1 MAGGG
6 SDEEIAALRRYG
18 HCLGTAFQIRD
29 DVLDFL
35 PDNGATGK
43 PGLIDLK
50 MDRPTLVLLLAK
62 EEGLTREKMLAMEH
76 PDLLEALSPY
86 LERADAIAREKVG
99 EAKRA
104 LAPVREGNAKELLS
118 ELGDFVIARQR

>member
-1 MAGGG
+1 M
-6 SDEEIAALRRYG
+6 AALRNYG
-18 HCLGTAFQIRD
+18 LGPGIAFQIRD

-35 PDNGATGK
+35 PDGGATGK

-62 EEGLTREKMLAMEH
+62 EDGLTREKLLAMEKA
-76 PDLLEALSPY
+76 DLLEALTPP
-86 LERADAIAREKVG
+86 IAREKVE

-104 LAPVREGNAKELLS
+104 LAPVRESGAKEMLI
-118 ELGDFVIARQR
+118 ELGDFVVARQR